1 MTGSSSTTTSPQ
13 QNASKSANDTPI
25 QSPKNK
31 ERLKAV
37 FYYRKSLLTQYIQE
51 LDNLRIM
58 NAAEIQALRSVI
70 LITKNHVGDFHH
82 VFKLDNIRKTLY
94 NGKLQNGVNIA
105 AKGEANFILI
115 QGVANK
121 EVCILQL
128 CTKTGNGRL
137 HFKGS
142 SNTFRTEHLL
152 TQNDQCWNSLVQFTG
167 PNCDVQKLTEL
178 QANVRTFLKVAD
190 S

>member
-1 MTGSSSTTTSPQ
+1 M
-13 QNASKSANDTPI
+13 
-25 QSPKNK
+25 
-31 ERLKAV
+31 
-37 FYYRKSLLTQYIQE
+37 
-51 LDNLRIM
+51 
-58 NAAEIQALRSVI
+58 
-70 LITKNHVGDFHH
+70 
-82 VFKLDNIRKTLY
+82 Y

-121 EVCILQL
+121 EVCMLQL

-178 QANVRTFLKVAD
+178 QAHVRTFLKVAD

>member
-1 MTGSSSTTTSPQ
+1 MTKKLILMRH
-13 QNASKSANDTPI
+13 AKS
-25 QSPKNK
+25 
-31 ERLKAV
+31 
-37 FYYRKSLLTQYIQE
+37 YW
-51 LDNLRIM
+51 
-58 NAAEIQALRSVI
+58 
-70 LITKNHVGDFHH
+70 
-82 VFKLDNIRKTLY
+82 
-94 NGKLQNGVNIA
+94 
-105 AKGEANFILI
+105 GEY
-115 QGVANK
+115 
-121 EVCILQL
+121 
-128 CTKTGNGRL
+128 GRL